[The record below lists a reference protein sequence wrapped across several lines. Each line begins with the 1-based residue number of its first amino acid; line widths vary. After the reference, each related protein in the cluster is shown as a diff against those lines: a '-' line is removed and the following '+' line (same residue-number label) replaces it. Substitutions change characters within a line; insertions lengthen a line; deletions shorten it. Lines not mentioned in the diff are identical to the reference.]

1 MTSTRHHTR
10 SVRVAVL
17 RALIGAAALV
27 GAASP
32 AAALGTFGLPPGA
45 PWPGPVAGAENPLGQ
60 LGAPNN
66 GVSATAEARLK
77 VWLGRSR
84 GASAVTRRIGA
95 RTYLHGRLY
104 NRNDRHGIARAGI
117 FIVREVTDHP
127 GWTVAAIV
135 ATSRHGAFRFRVP
148 RGPSRRF
155 AAIYW
160 PHSVSVV
167 PIYSRRLTLRS
178 ASRVTLSARRGRRGM
193 VRFSGRVSGAAIPVG
208 GLLVNIQVA
217 NRGSWPSVRTV
228 HTAPDGRFVGRY
240 RFTGRRPSGFVVRAQ
255 VLRQTGWRL
264 YTASSRLIR
273 IHPK

>member
-1 MTSTRHHTR
+1 MTISRHR
-10 SVRVAVL
+10 IRNVRVAGAC
-17 RALIGAAALV
+17 ALTGAALLTAI
-27 GAASP
+27 AP
-32 AAALGTFGLPPGA
+32 AAAVGSFGLPPGA
-45 PWPGPVAGAENPLGQ
+45 PWPGPVAGAENPLAQ
-60 LGAPNN
+60 LGAANN
-66 GVSATAEARLK
+66 GTSATAEARVK
-77 VWLGRSR
+77 VWLARDR
-84 GASAVTRRIGA
+84 NASVVTRRIGA

-104 NRNDRHGIARAGI
+104 NKNDRHGIARAGI

-127 GWTVAAIV
+127 GWTVATIV
-135 ATSRHGAFRFRVP
+135 GTNRHGVFRFRIP

-178 ASRVTLSARRGRRGM
+178 SSRVTLAVRRGRHGI

-217 NRGSWPSVRTV
+217 NRGTWPSVRTV
-228 HTAPDGRFVGRY
+228 HTAPNGRFFGRY